1 MPAGVAT
8 AEQGGETVAFASAA
22 EMRAVLTELLRE
34 IDTDSEL
41 GGRIRDAHVSH
52 RYVFTDLGFS
62 LDVAGSEEEGH
73 NVRYSFDDGEDS
85 EPALTLEMSSEVANR
100 YLQGRENLAIAI
112 ARRRICVAG
121 KSRAVLSLLPI
132 NRQLGECYR
141 EVLRRSHPQL
151 LLD

>member
-1 MPAGVAT
+1 MSAGVAT
-8 AEQGGETVAFASAA
+8 AEQAAGSAAFASAA
-22 EMRAVLTELLRE
+22 EMRAVLAELLQE
-34 IDTDSEL
+34 IDGDSEL
-41 GGRIRDAHVSH
+41 GNRLRDAHVSH

-73 NVRYSFDDGEDS
+73 NVRYSFDEGDNS
-85 EPALTLEMSSEVANR
+85 EPGLILEMSSEVANR

-112 ARRRICVAG
+112 ARRRIRFAG

-132 NRQLGECYR
+132 NHQLSGCYR
-141 EVLRRSHPQL
+141 DVLRRSHPQL